1 VELKENTLHEAR
13 SGRVHGGGRGRGWRL
28 LMVVVVVH
36 HREGDVHLVLLLLDA
51 AATHHGR
58 MDRPVDGSLQLHPI
72 KHRLLAAAAG
82 ARRHSIHAGGVHVYE
97 YIVPGRLQR
106 PIIYGL
112 TLETGGGLAA
122 KQHLYLS
129 TLVNHPMTQSL

>member
-1 VELKENTLHEAR
+1 MKL
-13 SGRVHGGGRGRGWRL
+13 
-28 LMVVVVVH
+28 
-36 HREGDVHLVLLLLDA
+36 A
-51 AATHHGR
+51 AAACMEEEEDEDGGWWWWWFTIPKEMFISCCCSLILPPLTMDGGR

-82 ARRHSIHAGGVHVYE
+82 ARRHSIHACGGVHVYE
-97 YIVPGRLQR
+97 YIPGRLQR

>member
-1 VELKENTLHEAR
+1 MELKENTLHEAR

-28 LMVVVVVH
+28 LVVVVH
-36 HREGDVHLVLLLLDA
+36 HPEGDVHLVLLLLDA
-51 AATHHGR
+51 AAALHGR

-97 YIVPGRLQR
+97 YIPGRLQR

-112 TLETGGGLAA
+112 TLETTGGGLAA